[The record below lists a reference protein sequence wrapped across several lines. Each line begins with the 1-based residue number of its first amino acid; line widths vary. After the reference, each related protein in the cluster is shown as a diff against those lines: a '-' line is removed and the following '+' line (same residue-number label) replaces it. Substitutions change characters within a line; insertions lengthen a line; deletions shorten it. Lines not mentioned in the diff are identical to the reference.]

1 MWLGILQLSVFVK
14 IMSLLTGARISFLGK
29 LNSVWTVLLLPLCDQ
44 ARRTMVSVLQA
55 NLISCRVAL
64 CFVAFKRAT
73 LVSNL
78 STPNLKMESY
88 RYSGKIRPGEG
99 LIKTLAYPPFS
110 MFCSDRM
117 LIYYIHKSGCLKVMW
132 PADDSSFSRPTSK
145 AREKRP
151 GNEIVTLALLIFFLY
166 GSSKSYF
173 ALKISYR

>member
-88 RYSGKIRPGEG
+88 RYSGKIRPGEA
-99 LIKTLAYPPFS
+99 LIKTLAYPPFLL
-110 MFCSDRM
+110 FCLSHRMGSYANLLHPQILGVWWSCDRPM
-117 LIYYIHKSGCLKVMW
+117 PGPFPVPPPKPLGKAPWGRGC
-132 PADDSSFSRPTSK
+132 FTH
-145 AREKRP
+145 
-151 GNEIVTLALLIFFLY
+151 IFPVRVIQELFCT
-166 GSSKSYF
+166 
-173 ALKISYR
+173 